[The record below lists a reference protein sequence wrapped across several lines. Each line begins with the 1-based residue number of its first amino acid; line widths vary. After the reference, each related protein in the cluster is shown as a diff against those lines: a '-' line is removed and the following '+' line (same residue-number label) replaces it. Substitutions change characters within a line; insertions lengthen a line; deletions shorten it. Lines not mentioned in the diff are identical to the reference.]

1 MSKQRPDY
9 TPRPM
14 SSATTYALGGV
25 ALAMIVLI
33 VFAVFRWG
41 SSDAEIRN
49 DGYGAVRD
57 PAVQVT
63 LREDGVILL
72 GRPGAQPVLDVF
84 EDPLCPACGTLERVY
99 GQEIAQKVDEG
110 ALSLAHHYVA
120 FLDAK
125 SGSGDYSTRAV
136 AATRC
141 VAATGDGPLY
151 ARFHD
156 ALFVTDQPAE
166 GKSDHSDEALADLA
180 RTAGAPDTAVDC
192 ITTAAQRPAAEKAVE
207 SALADLNARLDD
219 NAATPAL
226 FHGDTRLD
234 ANNAE
239 WVVELTTP

>member
-1 MSKQRPDY
+1 MSQPRPNY

-14 SSATTYALGGV
+14 SNTTTFALGGV

-33 VFAVFRWG
+33 VFMAFRWG

-49 DGYGAVRD
+49 DGYGTVRD

-63 LREDGVILL
+63 LRADGVVAL
-72 GRPGAQPVLDVF
+72 GRPDAQPVVDIF

-99 GQEIAQKVDEG
+99 GQEIAQQVDQGELTV
-110 ALSLAHHYVA
+110 AYHYVA
-120 FLDAK
+120 FLNPK
-125 SGSGDYSTRAV
+125 SESGDYSTRAI

-151 ARFHD
+151 SRFHD
-156 ALFVTDQPAE
+156 QLFVTDQPTE
-166 GKSDHSDEALADLA
+166 GKADHSNEALADLA
-180 RTAGAPDTAVDC
+180 RTAGAPAEAVDC
-192 ITTAAQRPAAEKAVE
+192 IATGAQLPAAEKAAE
-207 SALADLNARLDD
+207 SALADLNARLDN

-239 WVVELTTP
+239 WVTELTAP